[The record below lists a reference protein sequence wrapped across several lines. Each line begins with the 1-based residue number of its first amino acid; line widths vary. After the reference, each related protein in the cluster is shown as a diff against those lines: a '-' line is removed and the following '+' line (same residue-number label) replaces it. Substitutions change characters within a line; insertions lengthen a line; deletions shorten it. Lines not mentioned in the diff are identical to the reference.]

1 MSKEIRVALLALV
14 AFGLTYWGYNFII
27 GKNLFKESNYYLVEY
42 ENVGGLKIST
52 PVRINGVQIGRV
64 AKVENQMD
72 KQNVVVRIDLNPE
85 IKIPKETY
93 AYILNETF
101 MGQQA
106 VELRY
111 KTPCS
116 AGALCAVSGDYI
128 LGDNLSVLASTVSQ
142 DELGVYLE
150 EFKKTMV
157 SLLDTL
163 NQQVLS
169 EDSDGPL
176 ANSIRDMEAT
186 MSNLKNATGQLNGL
200 MYQSKDDITSSLNSV
215 EKITANLE
223 DNNEQIGSILANTDA
238 FTEQLSE
245 VDIKQMIEQL
255 SASVSALNSTIEKA
269 DQTFAGINKVVKGL
283 ENGEGTLGMLLQDP
297 ELYNELSQL
306 SAKTDS
312 LMSDLQ
318 DRPYRYLPLKRRKQI
333 QRYDAKDE
341 KAGIGN

>member
-42 ENVGGLKIST
+42 ANVGGLKIST

-64 AKVENQMD
+64 AKIENQMD
-72 KQNVVVRIDLNPE
+72 KQNVLVRIDLNPE
-85 IKIPKETY
+85 IQIPKQTN
-93 AYILNETF
+93 AFILNETF

-106 VELRY
+106 VELKY
-111 KTPCS
+111 EVPCS
-116 AGALCAVSGDYI
+116 AGAACAESGDYI
-128 LGDNLSVLASTVSQ
+128 FGDNLSVLASTISQ
-142 DELGVYLE
+142 DELGLYLE

-157 SLLDTL
+157 SILDTL
-163 NQQVLS
+163 NQQILS
-169 EDSDGPL
+169 EESDGPL

-200 MYQSKDDITSSLNSV
+200 MYQSKDDITGSLDNV

-223 DNNEQIGSILANTDA
+223 DNNEKIGNILANTDA
-238 FTEQLSE
+238 FTAQLSE
-245 VDIKQMIEQL
+245 VDIKQMIEEL

-269 DQTFAGINKVVKGL
+269 DQTFAGVNQLVKGL
-283 ENGEGTLGMLLQDP
+283 EDGEGTLGMLLKDQ
-297 ELYNELSQL
+297 ELYNELTQL

-312 LMSDLQ
+312 LMNDLQ

>member
-14 AFGLTYWGYNFII
+14 AFGLSYWGYNFII

-64 AKVENQMD
+64 AEIKNQME
-72 KQNVVVRIDLNPE
+72 KQNVLVRIDLNPD
-85 IKIPKETY
+85 IQIPKQTY
-93 AYILNETF
+93 ANILNETF

-106 VELRY
+106 VELIY

-116 AGALCAVSGDYI
+116 GPDCAKSGDYI
-128 LGDNLSVLASTVSQ
+128 SGDNFSVLASTVSQ
-142 DELGVYLE
+142 DELGIYLDQ
-150 EFKKTMV
+150 FKNTLI
-157 SLLDTL
+157 SIIDTL
-163 NQQVLS
+163 NRQVLS

-176 ANSIRDMEAT
+176 ANSIRDMETT
-186 MSNLKNATGQLNGL
+186 MSNLKSATGQLNGL
-200 MYQSKDDITSSLNSV
+200 MYQSKDDISGSLDNV

-223 DNNEQIGSILANTDA
+223 DNNEKIGNILANTDA
-238 FTEQLSE
+238 FTQQLS
-245 VDIKQMIEQL
+245 DIEIKEMIDQL

-269 DQTFAGINKVVKGL
+269 DKTFAGVNQLVKGL
-283 ENGEGTLGMLLQDP
+283 ENGEGTLGMLLQDQ
-297 ELYNELSQL
+297 ELYNELTQL

-312 LMSDLQ
+312 LMNDLQ
-318 DRPYRYLPLKRRKQI
+318 DRPYRYLPLKRRRQI
-333 QRYDAKDE
+333 KRYDEKDE